1 MTKEEIINKVHP
13 AAIENNYFKTMYLNS
28 TMEMMDEYA
37 KEVAIGF
44 KKWSDSFY
52 IETGCDTDGAVYH
65 SHVSGES
72 DEKFT
77 EEQLFQSY
85 LQSLKQ

>member
-1 MTKEEIINKVHP
+1 MTKEEILKNALGGVYGISEEV
-13 AAIENNYFKTMYLNS
+13 FKQEWKKELQA
-28 TMEMMDEYA
+28 MDQFA

-52 IETGCDTDGAVYH
+52 IETGCDTDGYIYY

-85 LQSLKQ
+85 LQSLK